1 MGFTVVSRS
10 GSPTRR
16 ENQKR
21 RVCFRLLL
29 RLLRRGFVVL
39 SAESDPKMPNY
50 SIRGI
55 NVEFPFE
62 AYQSQIIYMDRVIE
76 SLQNVGFPLPLS
88 LSLFYT
94 PTLFNCFVDDD
105 IRVMILSLSLS
116 LFCCLFCFPQFYIAF

>member
-1 MGFTVVSRS
+1 
-10 GSPTRR
+10 
-16 ENQKR
+16 
-21 RVCFRLLL
+21 
-29 RLLRRGFVVL
+29 VVL

-116 LFCCLFCFPQFYIAF
+116 ILLFILLSPILYRFLGFFPVHTDHLGS